1 MDRLSV
7 SDLQCIKQD
16 RELFSQLS
24 FQVCSGEAWHIVG
37 DNGAGK
43 TSLLRIIAG
52 LSQAQQG
59 KVCWNGE
66 SISQC
71 IQEYNHNMLYLGHK
85 LALNQHLSAVQ
96 NLEFWAGIHLL
107 PQNLEVYSLLEL
119 LGLTGLED
127 VPVGNLSAGQQR
139 RVSLCRIWMKK
150 ARLLILDEPF
160 NALDVDSRALL
171 EAKLRQH
178 IDEGGLLLF
187 TSHWQLASD
196 IKVQELRLEYQL

>member
-1 MDRLSV
+1 MDRLTV

-24 FQVCSGEAWHIVG
+24 FQVCSREAWHIVG

-43 TSLLRIIAG
+43 TSLLRIVAG

-59 KVCWNGE
+59 AVHWNDE
-66 SISQC
+66 PISQC
-71 IQEYNHNMLYLGHK
+71 TQDYNRSLLYLGHK
-85 LALNQHLSAVQ
+85 LALNQHLSAIE
-96 NLEFWAGIHLL
+96 NLKFWAGVQQLAETIDPYPLL
-107 PQNLEVYSLLEL
+107 AT
-119 LGLTGLED
+119 LGLAGLED
-127 VPVGNLSAGQQR
+127 IPVANLSAGQQR

-150 ARLLILDEPF
+150 ASLLILDEPF

-171 EAKLRQH
+171 ENKLRQH
-178 IDEGGLLLF
+178 ISEGGMLLF

-196 IKVQELRLEYQL
+196 IKIKELRLEYQL